1 MSEKLTNETPDVD
14 SELTRTSVDTGAGL
28 YSLSDEQK
36 QLDIQWMCENG
47 FIIEWDDSLS
57 LGFGSTADAVYRG
70 TYGQQITKLADRYHQ
85 HIRNVDPGDLF
96 AAKYCQPRGRMYKM
110 KAFEYEK
117 DLMKCVSHRNV
128 LGLRMAIN
136 LGQKQTIERF
146 TGVGTET
153 TKFDTYSRMFLIMD
167 YADHGSLCE
176 FLLKKDPPQTDM
188 CNGPVLHS
196 LLADLCYGLQ
206 YLHSVNIFHGD
217 IDISLSTVLTTLHTK
232 YSDNASDV
240 CDTDCNHWKFDESYG
255 TTIIQEFQLVC
266 DKSWLPSLSQS
277 IYQSGYAVNGLILG
291 YLSDRFGRRPVLWLA
306 IILEICGG
314 LSVIFSG
321 SMTQYIISR
330 FFLGLGDS
338 GRGTQNTANVQ
349 KHRTILDLLS
359 HRLMRNYTLIFWFS
373 FAVNAF
379 IYHGISLNVQQI
391 G

>member
-1 MSEKLTNETPDVD
+1 MVDLPVQSLLKGCYGRYWAVVLKVVTNI
-14 SELTRTSVDTGAGL
+14 RRGL
-28 YSLSDEQK
+28 LGKPSFKIVRHIAKYYLNFHAP
-36 QLDIQWMCENG
+36 QLDYWC
-47 FIIEWDDSLS
+47 
-57 LGFGSTADAVYRG
+57 ADN
-70 TYGQQITKLADRYHQ
+70 T
-85 HIRNVDPGDLF
+85 
-96 AAKYCQPRGRMYKM
+96 
-110 KAFEYEK
+110 
-117 DLMKCVSHRNV
+117 
-128 LGLRMAIN
+128 
-136 LGQKQTIERF
+136 TI
-146 TGVGTET
+146 
-153 TKFDTYSRMFLIMD
+153 
-167 YADHGSLCE
+167 H
-176 FLLKKDPPQTDM
+176 
-188 CNGPVLHS
+188 N
-196 LLADLCYGLQ
+196 
-206 YLHSVNIFHGD
+206 
-217 IDISLSTVLTTLHTK
+217 TLHTK

-240 CDTDCNHWKFDESYG
+240 CDTDCNHWEFDDSYG

-391 G
+391 GGNLYVNLYCPTD